1 MNKYLIDFQKM
12 INWLLP
18 VRKRKDTRK
27 SFLYAGM
34 KWIRDI
40 HAEFITFGTSL
51 KSEALINSQV
61 TNFQNYLQDRFGD
74 GILIVHDS
82 ISPSLLGEVIDTLI
96 VAGDDGDATTWIGD
110 ANDGGL
116 TGVTFIVQVPNALVY
131 DQDELRAVINKYK
144 VPGSNYIIEEI

>member
-61 TNFQNYLQDRFGD
+61 INFQNYLQDRFGD

-110 ANDGGL
+110 ANGKRARGEQQKGL
-116 TGVTFIVQVPNALVY
+116 GNCDAWVQGTCTALT
-131 DQDELRAVINKYK
+131 NKDLQA
-144 VPGSNYIIEEI
+144 